1 MNSWHQKNQKSA
13 TIKFGK
19 SILYPKKNSQLFI
32 TRFHLFLNFVFMN
45 KAEVL
50 KEIIG
55 QRRSIFPKDYSETEI
70 SQEIIE
76 EILHSA
82 TLAPNHKRTKPWRF
96 KIFKGEE
103 KANLAVE
110 MQEIYKASQ
119 APQVF
124 LEKKYQDIG
133 FKVNKAD
140 AVISIVVNFSG
151 MVPEWEEIAA
161 VSMAVQNM
169 YLTCTANGVGC
180 YWSSPKI
187 VDHLKDSLTIEENQ
201 KCLGLFYMG
210 NVD

>member
-1 MNSWHQKNQKSA
+1 
-13 TIKFGK
+13 
-19 SILYPKKNSQLFI
+19 
-32 TRFHLFLNFVFMN
+32 MN
-45 KAEVL
+45 KAEIL
-50 KEIIG
+50 KDIIE

-70 SQEIIE
+70 SQEVIE

-103 KANLAVE
+103 KAALASE
-110 MQEIYKASQ
+110 MQAIYKATQ
-119 APQVF
+119 PEHTF

-133 FKVNKAD
+133 FKINKSD

-169 YLTCTANGVGC
+169 YLTCTANEVGC
-180 YWSSPKI
+180 YWSSPAI
-187 VDHLKDSLTIEENQ
+187 VNHLKDSLTIEENQ

-210 NVD
+210 NVAE

>member
-1 MNSWHQKNQKSA
+1 MNHA
-13 TIKFGK
+13 E
-19 SILYPKKNSQLFI
+19 ILKQ
-32 TRFHLFLNFVFMN
+32 
-45 KAEVL
+45 
-50 KEIIG
+50 IIE

-70 SQEIIE
+70 SQEILD

-103 KANLAVE
+103 KAKLASE
-110 MQEIYKASQ
+110 MQAIYKATQ
-119 APQVF
+119 PEQTF

-133 FKVNKAD
+133 FKINKAD
-140 AVISIVVNFSG
+140 AVVSIVVNFSG

-169 YLTCTANGVGC
+169 YLTCTANNIGC
-180 YWSSPKI
+180 YWSSPAI
-187 VDHLKDSLTIEENQ
+187 INHLKESLTIEENQ

-210 NVD
+210 KVD

>member
-1 MNSWHQKNQKSA
+1 
-13 TIKFGK
+13 
-19 SILYPKKNSQLFI
+19 
-32 TRFHLFLNFVFMN
+32 MN
-45 KAEVL
+45 KAAVL
-50 KEIIG
+50 KEIIE
-55 QRRSIFPKDYSETEI
+55 QRRSVFPKDYTEKEI
-70 SQEIIE
+70 SQEIID

-103 KANLAVE
+103 KAKLALE
-110 MQEIYKASQ
+110 MQEIYKSTQ

-133 FKVNKAD
+133 FKINKAD
-140 AVISIVVNFSG
+140 AVVSIVVNFSG

-169 YLTCTANGVGC
+169 YLACTANGVGC

-187 VDHLKDSLTIEENQ
+187 VENLKYSLTIEENQ

-210 NVD
+210 MVE

>member
-1 MNSWHQKNQKSA
+1 
-13 TIKFGK
+13 
-19 SILYPKKNSQLFI
+19 
-32 TRFHLFLNFVFMN
+32 MN

-50 KEIIG
+50 KEIIE
-55 QRRSIFPKDYSETEI
+55 QRRSIFPKDYADREI
-70 SQEIIE
+70 SPEIIE

-103 KANLAVE
+103 KAKLALE
-110 MQEIYKASQ
+110 MQEIYKSTQ

-124 LEKKYQDIG
+124 LEKKYNDIG
-133 FKVNKAD
+133 FKINKAD
-140 AVISIVVNFSG
+140 AIVSIVVNFSG

-187 VDHLKDSLTIEENQ
+187 VDHLKESLTIEENQ

-210 NVD
+210 VVNS